1 MQGLRTLDSEK
12 EDNASADGDEF
23 NINDYTVY
31 RNDDSC
37 EMVSH
42 DGDRVIPVHSG
53 DDYVPSLL
61 ITPAQLSFL
70 WDPVL
75 RNRSQNGDLDGCLEI
90 LSVLRESSVDCS
102 VQQWERV
109 FSSAVTAAN
118 QRNKSSSSSRY
129 LSPTRSVIDIV
140 KLLETMTESDK
151 IKPSG
156 LIIFTVLT
164 HFADL
169 DEPTKIY
176 EVIKIIKS
184 CGIAIDGSISE
195 IIQHTK
201 RFDLVLDMLEK
212 QNFDV

>member
-31 RNDDSC
+31 RNDDNR
-37 EMVSH
+37 ETVSYNE
-42 DGDRVIPVHSG
+42 DTGLRVNSG
-53 DDYVPSLL
+53 DDSVPSLL
-61 ITPAQLSFL
+61 ITPTQLSLL

-90 LSVLRESSVDCS
+90 LSVLRRSSVDCT

-109 FSSAVTAAN
+109 FSSAVIAAN

-129 LSPTRSVIDIV
+129 LSSTRSVIDIV

-164 HFADL
+164 HLADM
-169 DEPTKIY
+169 DEPTKVY
-176 EVIKIIKS
+176 EVIKIIKN
-184 CGIAIDGSISE
+184 CGIAIDSSISD
-195 IIQHTK
+195 IIQHMK
-201 RFDLVLDMLEK
+201 RFDLVLDMLE
-212 QNFDV
+212 N

>member
-12 EDNASADGDEF
+12 EDNAFADGDEF

-31 RNDDSC
+31 RNEDKC
-37 EMVSH
+37 ETVSYNE
-42 DGDRVIPVHSG
+42 DTGLPVNSG
-53 DDYVPSLL
+53 DNFVPSLL
-61 ITPAQLSFL
+61 ITPAQLSLL

-90 LSVLRESSVDCS
+90 LSVLRKGSVDCT

-140 KLLETMTESDK
+140 RLLETMTESDK

-169 DEPTKIY
+169 DEPKKVY
-176 EVIKIIKS
+176 EVIKIIKN
-184 CGIAIDGSISE
+184 CGIAIDSSIAE
-195 IIQHTK
+195 IIQHMK
-201 RFDLVLDMLEK
+201 RFDLVLDMLE
-212 QNFDV
+212 N

>member
-1 MQGLRTLDSEK
+1 VTCCALQGLRTLDSEK

-31 RNDDSC
+31 RNDDR
-37 EMVSH
+37 ETVSY
-42 DGDRVIPVHSG
+42 DEDKGLPVNSG
-53 DDYVPSLL
+53 DDFVPSLL
-61 ITPAQLSFL
+61 ITPAQLSLL

-90 LSVLRESSVDCS
+90 LSTLRKSSVDCT

-129 LSPTRSVIDIV
+129 LSPTPSVIDIV

-169 DEPTKIY
+169 DEPKKVY
-176 EVIKIIKS
+176 EVIKIIKK
-184 CGIAIDGSISE
+184 CGIAIDSSISD
-195 IIQHTK
+195 IIQHMK
-201 RFDLVLDMLEK
+201 RFDLVLDMLE
-212 QNFDV
+212 N